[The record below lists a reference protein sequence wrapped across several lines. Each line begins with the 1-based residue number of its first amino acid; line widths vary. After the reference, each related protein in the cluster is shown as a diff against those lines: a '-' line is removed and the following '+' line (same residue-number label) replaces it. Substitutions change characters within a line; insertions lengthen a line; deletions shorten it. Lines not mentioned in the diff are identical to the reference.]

1 MPEAPILPQSPLQ
14 QQIVQMALNL
24 AGQLE
29 AHARQ
34 APVGGVLDACE
45 SFLLDGGRQFLR
57 DSLAATLQ
65 GQADD
70 AEKKGAPH
78 APVHADTAAAT
89 RGPAHANY

>member
-1 MPEAPILPQSPLQ
+1 MSETPILPKTPLQ
-14 QQIVQMALNL
+14 LQIVQMALNL

-29 AHARQ
+29 AHAKQ

-65 GQADD
+65 SQTDSP
-70 AEKKGAPH
+70 ESN
-78 APVHADTAAAT
+78 
-89 RGPAHANY
+89 R

>member
-29 AHARQ
+29 AHAQQ
-34 APVGGVLDACE
+34 APLGSVLDACE

-65 GQADD
+65 SQADE
-70 AEKKGAPH
+70 AEKKGGPRV
-78 APVHADTAAAT
+78 PVLADRPAAT
-89 RGPAHANY
+89 RGPARANC

>member
-1 MPEAPILPQSPLQ
+1 MSETPILPKTPLQ
-14 QQIVQMALNL
+14 LQIVQMALNL

-29 AHARQ
+29 AHSKQ

-65 GQADD
+65 SRADE
-70 AEKKGAPH
+70 AEKKGDLR
-78 APVHADTAAAT
+78 APVHADRPAGT
-89 RGPAHANY
+89 RGLALANS